1 MLIETRWRMSFYSVS
16 SVGLTVLTEV
26 ILEQRIFHL
35 DAFNN
40 LHIVI
45 SRSSQRPVISSLGI
59 WVYLALDFKMNFE

>member
-1 MLIETRWRMSFYSVS
+1 MLIETRWRIFFYSVS

-40 LHIVI
+40 LHIVT
-45 SRSSQRPVISSLGI
+45 SRLSQRPVISLLGI